1 MKMIV
6 CILQVSDRDE
16 VAEALNNAGYPVTML
31 PSTGAYFRR
40 GNATMIA
47 GVEDDKVEDALQII
61 RDTFKEPDSPGMKR
75 ATLFVLNVDQFR
87 QV

>member
-61 RDTFKEPDSPGMKR
+61 RDTVKEPDSPGMKR